1 VPDVLKNTRNYEVLI
16 QPYPIKGFD
25 LVTMDPNEPPSTY
38 YKYFMCLVTERNIA
52 PPSSQSPTHTST
64 PDWLGRI
71 LNLVLNA
78 EPWFTPAAIDISLLT
93 LIDNNFVSKSYNVY
107 NLNLGG
113 GVGFAAEVGF
123 SIDDGHGSYTEANFQ
138 AAIDRIHAIAQRALQ
153 QGKQYQTSAFSLRF
167 VKDSMAH
174 LSMMQGRNTAM
185 IEMDM
190 LTGTLG
196 GPEIMYRYETSMYS
210 LGGRP
215 HWGLEFDSLTGNNSL
230 LQKMYPKL
238 NRWLSVYRQFN
249 ALGTFNNSF
258 TQRMGFTV
266 NLE

>member
-1 VPDVLKNTRNYEVLI
+1 
-16 QPYPIKGFD
+16 
-25 LVTMDPNEPPSTY
+25 
-38 YKYFMCLVTERNIA
+38 
-52 PPSSQSPTHTST
+52 
-64 PDWLGRI
+64 
-71 LNLVLNA
+71 VLNA
-78 EPWFTPAAIDISLLT
+78 EPWFTPEAIDISLIT
-93 LIDNNFVSKSYNVY
+93 LVDTNFVAKSYEIY
-107 NLNLGG
+107 NLALGG

-123 SIDDGHGSYTEANFQ
+123 ALDDGHGAYVEDNFQ
-138 AAIDRIHAIAQRALQ
+138 AAINRIHMIAQRALD

-167 VKDSMAH
+167 VKDSIAH

-190 LTGTLG
+190 LTGTYG
-196 GPEIMYRYETSMYS
+196 GAEIMYRYETNMYS

-215 HWGLEFDSLTGNNSL
+215 HWGLEFDSLTGNNAL

-238 NRWLSVYRQFN
+238 NRWLAVYRQFN

-266 NLE
+266 NLD